1 MKYYVIGIWDE
12 NTEYGLRLAEYL
24 MHCTEYQIQIMTFS
38 EPHQLV
44 KWMKSHSLDVLITG
58 GENSLEKIRRIYCDD
73 ALSGSEEE
81 IWGQITAVIEL
92 QDKAMDPV
100 KSGDGMYKISR
111 YWSSLALMEFV
122 CEHILKLQD
131 MSGISRKK
139 RGKDECYGAT
149 VSVEYR
155 EKHKNVEIIGIFSP
169 VARCGKT
176 TLAVAL
182 TQLLGKED
190 RSLMICMDQFS
201 EIFSRD
207 RDNLSD
213 LIFRIHNNCN
223 FRSEKSD
230 MIFERRA
237 YGKEDEK
244 TDCLTETGDCI
255 ENLILRYIQNWNQ
268 MDYIPAPLYE
278 DDLNQI
284 SSAQMAEILKLLK
297 KQNQYRYIVVDIR
310 TGMDNLQEILRL
322 CDHVFMPDPGD
333 TVSSSKIHVFEE
345 LMRKQNRQEVSGNA
359 SFMRKIHKIRLPEV
373 IQTNTLE
380 NYYKELG
387 WSSFGK
393 RVREVMEQ
401 YDVGGA
407 ENCG

>member
-100 KSGDGMYKISR
+100 KSGDCMYKISR

-201 EIFSRD
+201 KIFSRD

-244 TDCLTETGDCI
+244 TDCPAETGDCI

-359 SFMRKIHKIRLPEV
+359 SFMRKIHKVRLPEV